1 MNRALAVDVLAAI
14 QAAEANLDALSALS
28 ERMENNAERRTFRR
42 GLAELMIGYVDLMT
56 DIVRQYPDLDP
67 DRDAKTM
74 NEPEGSSG

>member
-1 MNRALAVDVLAAI
+1 
-14 QAAEANLDALSALS
+14 
-28 ERMENNAERRTFRR
+28 MENNAERRRFRR
-42 GLAELMIGYVDLMT
+42 GLAELMIGYIDLMT